1 MSAIK
6 EKGEVVEIQIEPDYS
21 SAVMLI
27 TLPRL
32 YYYDK
37 NANVA
42 KEFKELVRNAA
53 LDTKGMQARQ

>member
-1 MSAIK
+1 M
-6 EKGEVVEIQIEPDYS
+6 EIQIEPDYS

-42 KEFKELVRNAA
+42 KDFRELVRNAA
-53 LDTKGMQARQ
+53 LDTKGKLAR